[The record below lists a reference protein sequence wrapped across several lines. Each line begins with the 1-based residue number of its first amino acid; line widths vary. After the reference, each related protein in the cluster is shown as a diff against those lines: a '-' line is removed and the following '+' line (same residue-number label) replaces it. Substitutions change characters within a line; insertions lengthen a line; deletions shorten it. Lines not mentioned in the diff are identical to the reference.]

1 MMPDEPQKSSI
12 LPAMAHAAAMFAGIG
27 MAGLFGLALYLKA
40 DAAAL
45 SVVLAAF
52 LSYCCQVLLVI
63 VENARERGEHVPPF
77 FEQLA
82 LGLWVW
88 AAVMVLIALAI
99 VALADAPTEGVTF
112 KSAVAIT
119 YGDDFKAYR
128 PVPMQAFNGGN

>member
-1 MMPDEPQKSSI
+1 MNEPQKSSI
-12 LPAMAHAAAMFAGIG
+12 LPAMAQAAAMFAGLG

-63 VENARERGEHVPPF
+63 VENARERNEDAPPF
-77 FEQLA
+77 FTQLA

-88 AAVMVLIALAI
+88 AVVMVLIALVI
-99 VALADAPTEGVTF
+99 VAFA
-112 KSAVAIT
+112 
-119 YGDDFKAYR
+119 
-128 PVPMQAFNGGN
+128 